1 MYHALS
7 MPGPPWLF
15 TLLAGLLLVSGVAV
29 CYWALLA
36 DPPRARRR
44 CPKCWH
50 DMTGTPGR
58 VCPECGHDAR
68 FEANLHR
75 WHRHY
80 RRLTL
85 GLLLLIA
92 SWVAWV
98 APAVRRGG
106 WIASIPAQVLLL
118 TPESGPR
125 EFTSAANAEL
135 LQRAA
140 AGLLGPR
147 QLQAVVDR
155 LAPQL
160 LRTRPVWPT
169 NTPIRYEAAT
179 VWASGRLGT
188 VSLRAIGS
196 KESTPPSPEWPR
208 PELTHEQLWTDHQ
221 WTLPPL
227 PAGKHD
233 IMAEVVVAR
242 PRVDASGKPISGP
255 PDEVWRGTVHRTI
268 LVAGSPSDILNA
280 TSGATLDEFIRDRA
294 RPRLV
299 KLPTSGTYTIH
310 TDRPRG
316 PLTESLTIA
325 IRLEILHGGKR
336 VASACRLYPASG
348 NLGLF
353 NPPAL
358 LEGDVQAVAAAAAN
372 PDDLAAAV
380 GDAEAAEPDARAR
393 AAWTVRIIGDA
404 ELALRD
410 FNSNAY
416 WEGTIE
422 FPLSHLLNPPPPPE
436 SGPSASTS
444 PLRIAQP

>member
-1 MYHALS
+1 
-7 MPGPPWLF
+7 MPGPPWLYL
-15 TLLAGLLLVSGVAV
+15 LLAGLLLVLGVAV
-29 CYWALLA
+29 CYRALFA
-36 DPPRARRR
+36 DPPRNRRR

-58 VCPECGHDAR
+58 VCPECGRDSR
-68 FEANLHR
+68 FEANLHKWR
-75 WHRHY
+75 RHY
-80 RRLTL
+80 RLLTL
-85 GLLLLIA
+85 GILLLAA
-92 SWVAWV
+92 SWFAWV

-106 WIASIPAQVLLL
+106 WIASVPSQLLLL

-125 EFTSAANAEL
+125 ELTSAANAEL

-140 AGLLGPR
+140 AGMLSPR

-188 VSLRAIGS
+188 VSLRAVGS
-196 KESTPPSPEWPR
+196 ADSTAPSPEWPR
-208 PELTHEQLWTDHQ
+208 PDLTHEQLWTDRQ
-221 WTLPPL
+221 WSLPPKS
-227 PAGKHD
+227 AGKHE

-242 PRVDASGKPISGP
+242 PRLGADGKPLSGP
-255 PDEVWRGTVHRTI
+255 PEEVWRGTVRRSI

-280 TSGATLDEFIRDRA
+280 TSGANLDDFIRDRT

-299 KLPTSGTYTIH
+299 RLPTSGTYTIH

-316 PLTESLTIA
+316 PLTESVTIA
-325 IRLEILHGGKR
+325 MRIEILHGDKPIAAAR
-336 VASACRLYPASG
+336 RLYLASG
-348 NLGLF
+348 NQGLF

-358 LEGDVQAVAAAAAN
+358 LEGDAQAVADAAAKLAN
-372 PDDLAAAV
+372 TPPDTS
-380 GDAEAAEPDARAR
+380 GDTADIEPAGPDTPPRPV
-393 AAWTVRIIGDA
+393 WTVRITGDA

-416 WEGTIE
+416 WDGTVE
-422 FPLSHLLNPPPPPE
+422 FPLSHLINPPAPPE
-436 SGPSASTS
+436 ASPNASADTARP
-444 PLRIAQP
+444 PLP